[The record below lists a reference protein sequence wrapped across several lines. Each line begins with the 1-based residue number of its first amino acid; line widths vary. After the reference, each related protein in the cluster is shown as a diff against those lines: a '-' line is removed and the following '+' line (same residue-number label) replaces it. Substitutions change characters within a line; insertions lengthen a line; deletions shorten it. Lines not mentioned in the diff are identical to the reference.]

1 MRSLLRSGTALI
13 ALAVVLSGCAQD
25 APTGGDDPLVNDE
38 DFSQLKATAD
48 TGVIRGVV
56 VDAAIRPISG
66 VLVQLTGSAPR
77 NITTADAGTFGFD
90 GLAPG
95 TYFLAVSKAGYVS
108 IQVSAEVVAGQSN
121 PAITKVQLEV
131 DPAAIPYFVTSSWS
145 GYIECSFRVA
155 VPGVTSLGVN
165 ACNGV
170 NNQDVNFQL
179 APFDAVPD
187 LVQGELIWDSTQ
199 TFGSG
204 LSFVVGPP
212 DCRDV
217 KYARADG
224 PSTLVIALNGT
235 RLVDASEAAEE
246 DGFSIDA
253 GICYR
258 VFSYVAGESQGTVGL
273 VTAQKF
279 DAYFHGFYN
288 MLPPEGWRF
297 SLDGN
302 PPIPA

>member
-1 MRSLLRSGTALI
+1 MALLLT
-13 ALAVVLSGCAQD
+13 AVVLSGCTQD
-25 APTGGDDPLVNDE
+25 SPATQDDPLVNDE
-38 DFSQLKATAD
+38 DFSGLKATSD

-56 VDAAIRPISG
+56 VDAAIRPLSG
-66 VLVQLTGSAPR
+66 VLIQLTGSVPR
-77 NITTADAGTFGFD
+77 NATTPEAGTFGFD

-95 TYFLAVSKAGYVS
+95 TYFMQVSKVGYVP
-108 IQVSAEVVAGQSN
+108 IQVSADVVAGQST
-121 PAITKVQLEV
+121 PPLTKVQLEV
-131 DPAAIPYFVTSSWS
+131 DPEAIPYFVTANWS

-170 NNQDVNFQL
+170 NNQDVNYQL
-179 APFDAVPD
+179 APFDDVPD
-187 LVQGELIWDSTQ
+187 LLQGELIWDSTQ

-212 DCRDV
+212 NCRDV

-224 PSTLVIALNGT
+224 PSTLVIALNAT
-235 RLVDASEAAEE
+235 RLVDASEAAED
-246 DGFSIDA
+246 DGFSTDD

-279 DAYFHGFYN
+279 EAYFHAFYN

-302 PPIPA
+302 PVPPS